1 MLVGETSERT
11 IAITRNT
18 GRNVCVPA
26 VTLPLPG
33 EMACSHM
40 KAISF
45 TLAPTRCI
53 FRRFDEAGILF
64 RRTKTAQC
72 LQGCGRLCVGG
83 WLLIQVATQTF
94 PFLEIP
100 NWAIRLV
107 IMLVALGFP

>member
-72 LQGCGRLCVGG
+72 LQGCGRLCGRG
-83 WLLIQVATQTF
+83 
-94 PFLEIP
+94 
-100 NWAIRLV
+100 
-107 IMLVALGFP
+107 LVADPGRDSNVSIFGVSKLGDPARDL